1 MKKAILI
8 TFSIKFNSFDSAY
21 ERNKFYRGLYGWKQ
35 IIQRSYGRYEY
46 QKEGLLDEIPHIK
59 VDQSVIIIPSRD
71 LIKMINYF
79 KGWRDKIK
87 YKSFEIELG
96 DEEAKEI
103 EVE

>member
-8 TFSIKFNSFDSAY
+8 TFSIKSSLFDSAY

-59 VDQSVIIIPSRD
+59 VDQSVIIIPTRD
-71 LIKMINYF
+71 LIKIIKYF
-79 KGWRDKIK
+79 KEWRDKIK
-87 YKSFEIELG
+87 YTTFEVSLE